1 MAISA
6 PRDNNRVVTVLGTLN
21 TDGIT
26 PISVLV
32 DASTHRLATS
42 DGTTG
47 TDFGRR
53 DAVRDANRI
62 PVWIG
67 VSSAD
72 GITPI
77 EIYTDSSGNLLTQS
91 T

>member
-6 PRDNNRVVTVLGTLN
+6 PRDNNRKPVMIATLN
-21 TDGIT
+21 TDGVT
-26 PISVLV
+26 PALV
-32 DASTHRLATS
+32 YVNPVNNAIMAIDSI
-42 DGTTG
+42 TG
-47 TDFGRR
+47 TSYPSVN
-53 DAVRDANRI
+53 AQKDANRI
-62 PVWIG
+62 STVWG

-77 EIYTDSSGNLLTQS
+77 PIYCDSSGNLLIKS